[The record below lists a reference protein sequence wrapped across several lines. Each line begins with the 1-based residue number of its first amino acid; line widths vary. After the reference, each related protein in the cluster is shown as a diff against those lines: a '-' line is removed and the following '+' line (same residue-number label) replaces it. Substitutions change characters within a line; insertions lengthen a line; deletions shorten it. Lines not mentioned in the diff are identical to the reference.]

1 MKEKFVFL
9 ILLQLQI
16 YKLYAALLFV
26 FRRISKINVKVD
38 W

>member
-26 FRRISKINVKVD
+26 RGISKINVKVD

>member
-9 ILLQLQI
+9 ILLQI

-26 FRRISKINVKVD
+26 RGISKINVKVD